1 MYKKEEY
8 VINKKTKE
16 VSSYLVKVF
25 RNMAVG
31 LLITFSVS
39 FLIAN
44 IFTDIAIFFL
54 SNPLFSIGVL
64 IGQIG
69 LIYGMHKKVAKLEE
83 NNLSLFYYGFTFL
96 NGLILTYI
104 YFIFRV
110 EEIVFALMGTGV
122 FFGSM
127 ATYGYLTKKDLS
139 SWGSIL
145 RVVLISIGIIS
156 IILSL
161 SSAIFNYHNVFLSLA
176 ISCGT
181 VVLMSLYTAYDMQ
194 NIIKLYKHH
203 SNNEKAK
210 NIISIIGAWNL
221 YMNFI
226 VIFQHLLRI
235 LSHLRNDKR

>member
-1 MYKKEEY
+1 MYNKEH
-8 VINKKTKE
+8 VINKKTQE
-16 VSSYLVKVF
+16 VSNYLIKVF
-25 RNMAVG
+25 KNMAVG

-44 IFTDIAIFFL
+44 IFTNVAIFFL

-69 LIYGMHKKVAKLEE
+69 LIYGMHKKVAKLDD
-83 NNLSLFYYGFTFL
+83 NNLSLFYYGFTFF

-110 EEIVFALMGTGV
+110 EEIMFALMGTGV

-127 ATYGYLTKKDLS
+127 ATYGYVTKKDLS
-139 SWGSIL
+139 SWGAIL
-145 RVVLISIGIIS
+145 RVVLISITVVS

-161 SSAIFNYHNVFLSLA
+161 SSVLFNYQNVFLSLG
-176 ISCGT
+176 ISCGM

-194 NIIKLYKHH
+194 NIIKLYKYH

-226 VIFQHLLRI
+226 IIFQHLLRI
-235 LSHLRNDKR
+235 ISHLRNDRK